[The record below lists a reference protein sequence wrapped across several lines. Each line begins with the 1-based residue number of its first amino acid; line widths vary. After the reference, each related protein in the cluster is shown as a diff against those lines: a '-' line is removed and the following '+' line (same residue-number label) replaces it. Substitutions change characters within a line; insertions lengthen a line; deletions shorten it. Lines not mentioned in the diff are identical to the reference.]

1 MTKLEILE
9 VWQGQMQAVDAQL
22 DKLIDTLDVNP
33 ESPLL
38 TAVWALQASYSSEVE
53 AHIAGSRRLHA
64 EWLDWY
70 ANENA
75 YGANGL
81 EAGITGDMRHIT
93 SLEDLLWAIEVKE
106 ANNDQGEELY

>member
-9 VWQGQMQAVDAQL
+9 QWQQRMQAVDAQL
-22 DKLIDTLDVNP
+22 NKLIDTLDVNP

-53 AHIAGSRRLHA
+53 AHIASRHIHA

-75 YGANGL
+75 YGAQGL
-81 EAGITGDMRHIT
+81 EAGIARDMRHIT
-93 SLEDLLWAIEVKE
+93 SLEDLLWVIEVKE
-106 ANNDQGEELY
+106 ANND